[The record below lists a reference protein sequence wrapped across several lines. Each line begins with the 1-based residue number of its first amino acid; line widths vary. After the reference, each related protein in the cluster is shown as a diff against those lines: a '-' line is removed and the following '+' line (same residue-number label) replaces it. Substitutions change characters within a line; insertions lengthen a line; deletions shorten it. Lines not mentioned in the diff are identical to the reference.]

1 MSDLNVAL
9 VVQQFK
15 ALGLLFS
22 AVRFN
27 DGSLRLFRW
36 KQMTSY
42 ENQAAIEALWASC
55 LAESPDKE
63 RVIAEFVEATAP
75 NTVPSPSLIPGSQ
88 RYRVSALSAWQR

>member
-1 MSDLNVAL
+1 MVKLAIVAAIL
-9 VVQQFK
+9 PAAAGWWTTEF
-15 ALGLLFS
+15 A
-22 AVRFN
+22 
-27 DGSLRLFRW
+27 
-36 KQMTSY
+36 
-42 ENQAAIEALWASC
+42 QAAISEPDPYALYHCGDLPSASC